1 MRELGVGQSRSMPT
15 PISRSARLR
24 AELDALRDE
33 LVSLRLELEVPGR
46 PTWIGLR
53 RRAIASIETH
63 LDARL
68 SDLDAPLLVAI
79 FGPTGSGKSTLTN
92 TLAGRQISRSGVLRP
107 TTTEAVVW
115 CHRRDAERLKESAL
129 METGPVHIVEDDHPM
144 LRSVVVIDTPDI
156 DSIATE
162 HRVQTERVLLM
173 ADAAVAVTTPQ
184 RYADAVPWELLA
196 DLTAR
201 GMPLQV
207 VMNRTDRRSAGA
219 VTDLAALLRAKGV
232 GGVRSTDDII
242 TIQEQRVRGD
252 GRLSNASVRRIL
264 AELETLGGRHEEV
277 VRAGVTGAVERV
289 AADARL
295 LAKAIDDLQ
304 AESSRRLAAVDRAY
318 RSQIEE
324 IEHQLGAGDLVR
336 AEVVERWRRLVGVGD
351 LARLVSRGASRVRDI
366 LLPREVEQRA
376 NVVDSEIRDELV
388 GMTLHRRER
397 AASLAAAA
405 WEIDPAGVQ
414 LLSVVAA
421 ADHIDLEA
429 DVGMEIDA
437 WLASVVALVAS
448 QGKSRFRVARALT
461 IGVNAAATLILL
473 AVFASTGGLTG
484 GEVGVVAGTAAAQ
497 QTILEHVFGSA
508 AASRLATQTRRDLV
522 RRLSDVLDAD
532 ADRFREAVQA
542 MVDDPEG
549 AARLRE
555 AAYRV
560 ERELEGLADG

>member
-1 MRELGVGQSRSMPT
+1 MPT
-15 PISRSARLR
+15 PISRAARLR

-33 LVSLRLELEVPGR
+33 VASVRLELEVAGR
-46 PTWIGLR
+46 PTWIGVR
-53 RRAIASIETH
+53 NRAIASVETH
-63 LDARL
+63 LDNRL
-68 SDLDAPLLVAI
+68 GDLDAPLLVVV

-115 CHRRDAERLKESAL
+115 CHRRESDRLRRSAL
-129 METGPVHIVEDDHPM
+129 AATGPTEIVDDDHQ
-144 LRSVVVIDTPDI
+144 LLQSIVVIDTPDI

-162 HRVQTERVLLM
+162 HRIQTERILLM
-173 ADAAVAVTTPQ
+173 ADAAIAVTTPQ

-201 GMPLQV
+201 GMPLRV
-207 VMNRTDRRSAGA
+207 VMNRTDRRSSGA
-219 VTDLAALLRAKGV
+219 VTDLAGLLRERGV
-232 GGVRSTDDII
+232 GGVRSTDDIL

-264 AELETLGGRHEEV
+264 AGLEDLATRHEEV

-289 AADARL
+289 AADALL
-295 LAKAIDDLQ
+295 LANAIEQVQSEAD
-304 AESSRRLAAVDRAY
+304 RRLAAVDQAY
-318 RSQIEE
+318 RSQFEE
-324 IEHQLGAGDLVR
+324 IEHQLASGDLVR

-351 LARLVSRGASRVRDI
+351 LARIVSRGASRVRDVVV
-366 LLPREVEQRA
+366 PREVEQRA
-376 NVVDSEIRDELV
+376 DAVGSEVRSELF
-388 GMTLHRRER
+388 GMTLHRMER
-397 AASLAAAA
+397 ASSLAAAA
-405 WEIDPAGVQ
+405 WEIDPAGAQ
-414 LLSVVAA
+414 LLAA
-421 ADHIDLEA
+421 TEKIDRGNVEA

-448 QGKSRFRVARALT
+448 QGKSRFRLARVLT

-508 AASRLATQTRRDLV
+508 AASRLASQSRRDLV
-522 RRLSDVLDAD
+522 RRLSDLLEAD
-532 ADRFREAVQA
+532 ADRFRQAVRL
-542 MVDDPEG
+542 VLDDPG
-549 AARLRE
+549 TARRLRE
-555 AAYRV
+555 AAHRV
-560 ERELEGLADG
+560 EQALVGVADG